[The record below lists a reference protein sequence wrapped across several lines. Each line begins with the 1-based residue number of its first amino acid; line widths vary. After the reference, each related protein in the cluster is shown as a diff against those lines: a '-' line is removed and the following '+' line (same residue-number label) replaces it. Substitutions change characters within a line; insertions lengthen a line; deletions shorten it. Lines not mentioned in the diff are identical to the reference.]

1 MKPFLFVVLRFLL
14 RLEVFLVD
22 FLTPFGSEVMKR
34 MRRRRF
40 TDEGEGVR
48 WMRVFQFLNTGPL
61 FTSTSDRGLKVG
73 ILIVGTR

>member
-1 MKPFLFVVLRFLL
+1 
-14 RLEVFLVD
+14 
-22 FLTPFGSEVMKR
+22 VMKR

-48 WMRVFQFLNTGPL
+48 WMRVFQFLNTRPL
-61 FTSTSDRGLKVG
+61 FTSTSARGLKVG